1 MKVYIVS
8 YDGVIYSV
16 HNTREKAD
24 AYIAEMWVERV
35 QPSIRIQEEKVL

>member
-8 YDGVIYSV
+8 YDGLIYSV
-16 HNTREKAD
+16 FSTREKAE
-24 AYIAEMWVERV
+24 AYIKEMWVERV